1 MRRQSR
7 ATRRYCSALL
17 VTTVVARRIE
27 NSIAPPSDLLTPPS
41 PSAKADRPARQH
53 QGPEVVGK
61 SVRASSIR
69 AIAIMTNAV
78 ETNRILGSPPSW
90 CVMPPCLSNC
100 VESVS
105 SQLY

>member
-41 PSAKADRPARQH
+41 HQPRQTARLVNIRVRKLWVEASELVTSGLSPS
-53 QGPEVVGK
+53 
-61 SVRASSIR
+61 
-69 AIAIMTNAV
+69 
-78 ETNRILGSPPSW
+78 
-90 CVMPPCLSNC
+90 
-100 VESVS
+100 
-105 SQLY
+105 